1 MWRAASFPPSI
12 KLERKPALL
21 LLRFKWK
28 LFDLTDTELM
38 RYQNVFLF
46 DIPQEMVQVSN
57 GVDIDVSK
65 PVWKGGRVSFIT
77 KSPMHVTEQTTVLAS
92 TVSSSIPVMHTKTE
106 YLYYFCI
113 SENYVG
119 FLFYKSLRDAMI
131 RDGILES
138 IYDPR
143 LSFITRKNERI
154 LSVYI
159 NHFLETPSDVA
170 NRGEQNCMIYD
181 AMIDVT
187 DLQVVCADKLSCREK
202 YAEVSARYRS
212 DFSFIRS
219 GIYST
224 KECFGFILERNG
236 CIPIRLF
243 VFQSEL
249 EYSKSSYHGS
259 TVKDEDGQ
267 KIEFQDVKHGSVVV
281 ENKSVTLKSLSEV
294 SFCVDN
300 GHYSAWICFAGQN
313 TIDYESRAMGD
324 DFYCMFLVKQSTT
337 L

>member
-1 MWRAASFPPSI
+1 
-12 KLERKPALL
+12 
-21 LLRFKWK
+21 
-28 LFDLTDTELM
+28 M

-46 DIPQEMVQVSN
+46 DIPQELVHVSN
-57 GVDIDVSK
+57 GVEIDVFK

-77 KSPMHVTEQTTVLAS
+77 KSSMHVTEQATILAS

-119 FLFYKSLRDAMI
+119 FLFYQSLRDAMI
-131 RDGILES
+131 RDGILDS

-143 LSFITRKNERI
+143 LSFITRKKGLI
-154 LSVYI
+154 SSVYI
-159 NHFLETPSDVA
+159 NHFLETPNDVA
-170 NRGEQNCMIYD
+170 NRRERDCMVYD
-181 AMIDVT
+181 AMIEVT
-187 DLQVVCADKLSCREK
+187 DLQIVCADKSICREK
-202 YAEVSARYRS
+202 YAEVSAKYRS
-212 DFSFIRS
+212 DFSFIRN
-219 GIYST
+219 GVYST

-243 VFQSEL
+243 VFQSDL
-249 EYSKSSYHGS
+249 EYSKSSYYGPI
-259 TVKDEDGQ
+259 VKGEDGQ
-267 KIEFQDVKHGSVVV
+267 KIEFQDMKHGSVVV
-281 ENKSVTLKSLSEV
+281 ESKSVTLKSLSEV

-300 GHYSAWICFAGQN
+300 GHYSVRICFAGQN

-324 DFYCMFLVKQSTT
+324 DFYCMFLVKQSMT